1 MIIEVTDLVKRF
13 GDDAAVD
20 GVSFSI
26 AEGEIFGLL
35 GPNGAG
41 KTTMMRMITGYLP
54 PSEGRVVIDGLDM
67 FDQPNEVKKR
77 IGYLPEQPPVYM
89 DMTVK
94 EYLEFAARIRSV
106 PGREIAA
113 RISSVAERC
122 GVTDKLG
129 RLIGN
134 LSKGYRQ
141 RVGLAQALVH
151 DPDIL
156 VLDEPTVG
164 LDPVQIVEI
173 RELVR
178 QLGRERTVILSSHI
192 MQGITS
198 ICRMVAII
206 NQGTLVAFD
215 SIENLAT
222 SMGAGQ
228 RLKVRV
234 ARGEKVITA
243 RLQALP
249 HVLTV
254 LDSGEGC
261 FELSGESPYD
271 IREAVARELVAMDAG
286 LLEMRLSALTLEEI
300 FIKAISS

>member
-1 MIIEVTDLVKRF
+1 MIRVENLTKRF
-13 GDDAAVD
+13 GQHVAVK
-20 GVSFSI
+20 GVSLFVGK
-26 AEGEIFGLL
+26 GETMGLL

-54 PSEGRVVIDGLDM
+54 PSEGRVVIDDLDM
-67 FDQPNEVKKR
+67 FDQPSEVKKR

-89 DMTVK
+89 DMTVR
-94 EYLEFAARIRSV
+94 EYLEFAARIRAV

-113 RISSVAERC
+113 RTSSVAERC
-122 GVTDKLG
+122 GVSDKMK

-164 LDPVQIVEI
+164 LDPVQIIEI

-192 MQGITS
+192 MQEITS
-198 ICRMVAII
+198 ICQKVAII

-215 SIENLAT
+215 SIENLAS
-222 SMGAGQ
+222 SMSAGQ

-234 ARGEKVITA
+234 ARGEKVIPA
-243 RLQALP
+243 RLQSLP
-249 HVLTV
+249 HVLSV
-254 LDSGEGC
+254 QDNGEGL
-261 FELSGESPYD
+261 FELVGESPYD
-271 IREAVARELVAMDAG
+271 IREAVARELVTMDAG
-286 LLEMRLSALTLEEI
+286 LLEMRLTALSLEEI